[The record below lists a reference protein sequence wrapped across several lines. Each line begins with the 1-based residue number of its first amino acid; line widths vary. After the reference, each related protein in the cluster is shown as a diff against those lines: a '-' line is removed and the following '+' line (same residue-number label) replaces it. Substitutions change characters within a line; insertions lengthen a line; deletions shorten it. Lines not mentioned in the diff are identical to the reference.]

1 MGHHYTTHPTQPSIM
16 TREHLEAI
24 RHLIV
29 EIPAWVEAECDKRSV
44 ESRNMASREVVAE
57 RIVPLGP
64 GFASEKYRGDNTGSK
79 DYADTLPYTPEAS
92 KWQGWGTALKPAH
105 EPIVVARKPLIGTV
119 AQNVLEHGT
128 GALNIDACR
137 IASPDGVPMF
147 SPKGNP
153 AANGIYGD
161 GLDGSKSLG
170 QRDYE
175 SGRWPANVALDET
188 AAAMLDEQSG
198 WQKDGTAVN
207 RNRPEEPKSYNA
219 TSYMITDKRHD
230 DVTYGGGGG
239 ASRFFYCAKA
249 SKKDRNTNG
258 AANTHPTVKPTEL
271 MRWLI
276 RLVTP
281 PGGIILDPFGG
292 SGSTGVAAQ
301 AENARCILIERET
314 EYLNIIRQ
322 RLDTQNLFTT

>member
-1 MGHHYTTHPTQPSIM
+1 M

-24 RHLIV
+24 RDLV
-29 EIPAWVEAECDKRSV
+29 DDIPAWVEAECDKRTV
-44 ESRNMASREVVAE
+44 ESQNMAAREVVGE
-57 RIVPLGP
+57 RIVPVGHS
-64 GFASEKYRGDNTGSK
+64 FAGETYQGDNTGSK
-79 DYADTLPYTPEAS
+79 EYTDTLPSTPEAV
-92 KWQGWGTALKPAH
+92 KWSGWGTALKPAF

-128 GALNIDACR
+128 GALNINACR
-137 IASPDGVPMF
+137 IQHGDDVNMDAVQRQQRAEGSVPFAS
-147 SPKGNP
+147 
-153 AANGIYGD
+153 A
-161 GLDGSKSLG
+161 GLIGKEIATYKPG
-170 QRDYE
+170 
-175 SGRWPANVALDET
+175 GRWPANVVLDET
-188 AAAMLDEQSG
+188 AGAILDEQSG
-198 WQKDGTAVN
+198 WHKDGTAYLDN
-207 RNRPEEPKSYNA
+207 RTHDYNN
-219 TSYMITDKRHD
+219 TSYQIRDNRTGTRGYH
-230 DVTYGGGGG
+230 GEGG

-301 AENARCILIERET
+301 AESVRCILIEREA
-314 EYLNIIRQ
+314 EYLAIIRE
-322 RLDTQNLFTT
+322 RLDDGSLFSQLP